1 MVELARRAILPILA
15 LTVAGLGSAFLVAR
29 SSAVGELGEDYV
41 TMAAAK
47 GLDGRGVRR
56 HARRNALVPVFT
68 VALLNVG
75 ALFGGAAPVETVFAY
90 PGLGRL
96 IYESVL
102 SRDYPVLQGAF
113 LLIALGVIVANLVAD
128 LVYPL
133 LDPRVRRPGV
143 AA

>member
-1 MVELARRAILPILA
+1 M
-15 LTVAGLGSAFLVAR
+15 
-29 SSAVGELGEDYV
+29 
-41 TMAAAK
+41 
-47 GLDGRGVRR
+47 
-56 HARRNALVPVFT
+56 
-68 VALLNVG
+68 LNVG

-113 LLIALGVIVANLVAD
+113 LLIAVGVVAANLVAE

-133 LDPRVRRPGV
+133 LDPRVRRPGRV
-143 AA
+143 ES